1 MPYIKQEFRD
11 FLENSLEELIRN
23 IEFLI
28 STRDCDGKLKAGV
41 STYVIYK
48 LINDLYN
55 KNCEQISYDVLSD
68 AIKVLECT
76 KLEFYRRVIAPYET
90 AKQEENGDI

>member
-11 FLENSLEELIRN
+11 FLESSLEELIRN

-28 STRDCDGKLKAGV
+28 STRDSGNKLKSGV
-41 STYVIYK
+41 ITYVVYR

-55 KNCEQISYDVLSD
+55 KNCGQISYDVLSD

-76 KLEFYRRVIAPYET
+76 KLEFYRRIIASYET
-90 AKQEENGDI
+90 TKQEENGDI